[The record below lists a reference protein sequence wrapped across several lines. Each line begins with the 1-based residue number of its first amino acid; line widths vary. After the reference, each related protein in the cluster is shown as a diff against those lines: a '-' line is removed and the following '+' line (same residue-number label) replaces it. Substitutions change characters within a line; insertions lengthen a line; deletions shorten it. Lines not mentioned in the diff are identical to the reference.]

1 MMIHLERYLD
11 SHHKK
16 VVKDKLDSL
25 LQHFLG
31 PCMPVS
37 GISDRM
43 GVTLIFPSL
52 CGLGP
57 FLRGGGLTFNFN
69 NFRGFRLNKY
79 FMGSMIKLWIF

>member
-25 LQHFLG
+25 YQHFLG

-43 GVTLIFPSL
+43 GVTLIFRSL

-57 FLRGGGLTFNFN
+57 FLRRGSNF
-69 NFRGFRLNKY
+69 
-79 FMGSMIKLWIF
+79 

>member
-43 GVTLIFPSL
+43 GVSLIFRSL
-52 CGLGP
+52 CGLGL
-57 FLRGGGLTFNFN
+57 FLRRGSNFNFN

>member
-25 LQHFLG
+25 LQHLG

-43 GVTLIFPSL
+43 GVTLIFRSL

-57 FLRGGGLTFNFN
+57 FLRRGLTFNFN